1 MKNKIITLI
10 ILMALMLAACSTA
23 TTSASQSATTSKTKS
38 YAGQAELIVG
48 ILKLE
53 GTDQAVT
60 TKQASDLLP
69 LWEMMKVLA
78 SSDTSAQEEI
88 DATAR
93 EIKETLTPAQL
104 QAIADM
110 KLTEQNISAFEHGLN
125 TTVQSSSKSSSSQG
139 SGGFGGPD
147 GGGPDGDSLGGIVSG
162 VSQSMT
168 SSTQSAQ
175 VSGEASNQ
183 GLTELIN
190 ALIKVLQK
198 RTNA

>member
-147 GGGPDGDSLGGIVSG
+147 GGGPDGDFLGGIVLG